1 MREQKREYLNILVE
15 NRQKT
20 VDFSRAVS
28 IFSLIIEVWRMG
40 ILKPNPKDKKNND
53 LRQYSLLA
61 VVPTILIAGPGV
73 GFFVGQWLDKKFDTN
88 PLFLIIGIIL
98 GFGAAGL
105 EIAKLVKRAESIDK
119 EKNGTD

>member
-1 MREQKREYLNILVE
+1 
-15 NRQKT
+15 
-20 VDFSRAVS
+20 
-28 IFSLIIEVWRMG
+28 MG
-40 ILKPNPKDKKNND
+40 ILKPSRKGKDNND